1 MSVKGRRRLLRI
13 SSDEEFQR
21 TVPFLVYHAPE
32 GSQTIDNSEEYER
45 IRRCVQEGR
54 DPYEGRHTYA
64 GLGVRR
70 RDISNPPPMLE
81 YHAPEGSQTIDN
93 SEEYERIRR
102 CVQEGRDPYEGRHTY
117 AGLGVRRKHPS
128 KPPLKIRRP
137 TAADPTDSSDSGRR
151 AVSRKR

>member
-70 RDISNPPPMLE
+70 
-81 YHAPEGSQTIDN
+81 
-93 SEEYERIRR
+93 
-102 CVQEGRDPYEGRHTY
+102 
-117 AGLGVRRKHPS
+117 KHPS

-137 TAADPTDSSDSGRR
+137 TAADPKDSSDSGRR